1 MKNTLTIIFILLSF
15 INLKAQTFQGVIKDI
30 ETGEPIS
37 QITIVSADQ
46 TFFVTSNDKGEVVLP
61 EAVLNKKVFINDY
74 EYVYS
79 EKTFTTAQ
87 PFVWELTPN
96 SETLE
101 EIVIYEDPVKTLDE
115 IIANSIKSFSN
126 NIKLEAY
133 YRENYFENN
142 QTASFAEGIVDFY
155 INHNLKDVQMVAK
168 ESRIKDFSQTDD
180 IVKTTGAKPQEIV
193 EGSMRFKTLREII
206 KDKKKYEFYVTAKQ
220 VGDKTIHTCYFGPTE
235 KSKKRFLLKGYFVF
249 DETKKLILETNYAF
263 DPEKKKHNKPINIV
277 LAKMD
282 ILDVDFSAKYI
293 ATERLYYPSYAKM
306 TFDLIANSKVA
317 KLNNVRVNNQAYF
330 YVLKTEKTTQNP
342 AESDVYNAGNL
353 YSRGTIYK
361 TEFWKD
367 PQIINLAE

>member
-1 MKNTLTIIFILLSF
+1 MNNLLNTLMFFCLGIIA
-15 INLKAQTFQGVIKDI
+15 NAQSFQGVVTDI
-30 ETGEPIS
+30 ETGKPIS
-37 QITIVSADQ
+37 QITIVSIDQ
-46 TFFVTSNDKGEVVLP
+46 TYFVTSNEKGEVVLP
-61 EAVLNKKVFINDY
+61 ETILNKKLFINDY
-74 EYVYS
+74 EYQYS
-79 EKTFTTAQ
+79 EKTFTSPQ
-87 PFVWELTPN
+87 SFVWELTPN

-101 EIVIYEDPVKTLDE
+101 EILIYEDAVKTLDE

-133 YRENYFENN
+133 YRENYIENN

-168 ESRIKDFSQTDD
+168 ESRIKDFTQTDD

-282 ILDVDFSAKYI
+282 ILDMDFSAKYI
-293 ATERLYYPSYAKM
+293 ATEKLYYPSYAKM

-330 YVLKTEKTTQNP
+330 YVLKTEKTTQKP
-342 AESDVYNAGNL
+342 AESDVYSAGNL
-353 YSRGTIYK
+353 YSRGSIYK
-361 TEFWKD
+361 TEFWKN
-367 PQIINLAE
+367 PEISTLSE

>member
-1 MKNTLTIIFILLSF
+1 MNLFIKVLLFLF
-15 INLKAQTFQGVIKDI
+15 ISAIANAQSFQGVVTDI
-30 ETGEPIS
+30 ETGKPIS
-37 QITIVSADQ
+37 QITIVSIDQ
-46 TFFVTSNDKGEVVLP
+46 TYFVTSNEKGEVVLP
-61 EAVLNKKVFINDY
+61 ETILNKKLFINDY
-74 EYVYS
+74 EYQYS
-79 EKTFTTAQ
+79 EKTFTSPQ
-87 PFVWELTPN
+87 SFVWELTPN

-101 EIVIYEDPVKTLDE
+101 EIVIYEDAFKTLDE

-133 YRENYFENN
+133 YRENYIENG
-142 QTASFAEGIVDFY
+142 QIASFAEGIVDFY

-168 ESRIKDFSQTDD
+168 ESRIKDFTQTDD

-206 KDKKKYEFYVTAKQ
+206 RDKKKYEFYVTAKQ

-282 ILDVDFSAKYI
+282 ILDMDFSAKYI
-293 ATERLYYPSYAKM
+293 ATEKLYYPSYAKM

-330 YVLKTEKTTQNP
+330 
-342 AESDVYNAGNL
+342 
-353 YSRGTIYK
+353 
-361 TEFWKD
+361 
-367 PQIINLAE
+367 